1 MKKALKTIFIVIL
14 CLAVAGG
21 TGYLFFLNMSKSVSA
36 FENVNSFT
44 SDINQKEFNLDMQKV
59 ALTGGSRFNLMIT
72 SYQDM
77 IEITYS
83 LNSYLIGYHNASAET
98 KIVEKLSTLSSTQN
112 TVKTMAEE
120 YFVKCNSEAY
130 NKVVGANDLYESF
143 AHYIAECAEFNQYVQ
158 DKIKAEIS
166 TYSTDVKFSVFD
178 VYANV
183 VKLSLKNLKVSDNAD
198 LSNLKFMQSHFA
210 LKDNYLSTNN
220 ANGNFAIENNKFITA
235 YNKCDKT
242 SFATNLTNNLANA
255 TDTAT
260 SEELVAT
267 HYLKVIFG
275 A

>member
-83 LNSYLIGYHNASAET
+83 LNSYLIGYHDASAET
-98 KIVEKLSTLSSTQN
+98 KIVEKLSTLLSTQN
-112 TVKTMAEE
+112 TIKTMAEE
-120 YFVKCNSEAY
+120 YFVKCNGEAY

-166 TYSTDVKFSVFD
+166 TYSTDVKFAVFD

-183 VKLSLKNLKVSDNAD
+183 VKLSLKNLKVNDSAD